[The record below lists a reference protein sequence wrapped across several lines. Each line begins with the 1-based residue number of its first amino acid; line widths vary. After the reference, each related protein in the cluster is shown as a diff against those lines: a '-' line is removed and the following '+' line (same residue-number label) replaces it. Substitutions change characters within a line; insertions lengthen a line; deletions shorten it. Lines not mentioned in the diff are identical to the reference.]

1 MTFAHD
7 PFITLG
13 LHRDAS
19 REEVKRAYRRLAMR
33 WHPDRNPSAA
43 AESEFKRIK
52 AAYELLLDPQ
62 AYAEWNAAN
71 AARQA
76 AAASAA
82 DSAESAPK
90 GAAEPAAAGAADV
103 TQRLDLTLAEAAHG
117 CQKTVELTR
126 SARCPSCAGS
136 GRVHHAH
143 SVPCAQCSGCGRVR
157 GERGGTRVCAGCAG
171 RGYLREADCA
181 ECAGSGW
188 RTHTRTLAVRVPAGV
203 LDGERLRL
211 ARQAKAAGDGA
222 AGDLYLELRIAAHP
236 LFVLNGR
243 DLHCTVPVSIFRL
256 LLGGRIDV
264 PTLDGLAPLDLP
276 PGGAPE
282 HAGSAESSAGAE
294 LRLPGR
300 GFPKKHGRGAGD
312 LLVRLQPVYPTQL
325 GAADAKLLEK
335 LEAGLLSD
343 LARRA
348 PALAEWEALLTEL
361 AMGGAS

>member
-1 MTFAHD
+1 MTFTHD

-76 AAASAA
+76 GAASAA
-82 DSAESAPK
+82 DSAESAPE
-90 GAAEPAAAGAADV
+90 GAAEPAATGAADV

-126 SARCPSCAGS
+126 SARCPTCAGS

-181 ECAGSGW
+181 DCAGSGW

-211 ARQAKAAGDGA
+211 ARQATAAGDGA

-236 LFVLNGR
+236 LFALHGR
-243 DLHCTVPVSIFRL
+243 DLHCTVPLSIFRL

-276 PGGAPE
+276 PGGAPA
-282 HAGSAESSAGAE
+282 HAGESGAGAE

-335 LEAGLLSD
+335 LEASLRDD

-348 PALAEWEALLTEL
+348 PALAEWAELLEGL
-361 AMGGAS
+361 AMGRAS